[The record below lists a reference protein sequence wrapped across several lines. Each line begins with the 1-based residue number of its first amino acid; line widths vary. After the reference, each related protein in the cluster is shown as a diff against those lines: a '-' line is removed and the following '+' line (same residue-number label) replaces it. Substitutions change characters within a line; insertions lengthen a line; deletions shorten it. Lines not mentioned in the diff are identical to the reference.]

1 MKLSRKCLYALKII
15 LDLSKYY
22 QHKRVHI
29 AELAKRQNIPPKY
42 LEQILIQLKKGG
54 LIQSKKGPRGGYSL
68 TRSPKE
74 IMVGDVI
81 RLTEKALFTFS
92 DFEIHPIEGN
102 DFFGVI
108 TEVETAIC
116 RVIDKIN
123 FAEIQKREFEALFEA
138 SQGNSFNI

>member
-1 MKLSRKCLYALKII
+1 MKLSHKCMYALKII

-54 LIQSKKGPRGGYSL
+54 LIQSKKGPKGGYSL

-81 RLTEKALFTFS
+81 RLTERALFSFS
-92 DFEIHPIEGN
+92 GLENHSIEGN
-102 DFFGVI
+102 GFFGVI
-108 TEVETAIC
+108 TEVENAIC

-123 FAEIQKREFEALFEA
+123 FAEIQKRELKAIFED